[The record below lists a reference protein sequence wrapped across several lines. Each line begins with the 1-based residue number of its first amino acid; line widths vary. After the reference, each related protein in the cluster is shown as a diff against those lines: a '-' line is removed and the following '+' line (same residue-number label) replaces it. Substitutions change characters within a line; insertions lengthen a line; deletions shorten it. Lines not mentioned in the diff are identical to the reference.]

1 MILSADQHTRIAAA
15 LEKAAVQDKSLSPV
29 QRKEFKRKAHQF
41 RALATM
47 AAKEAL
53 RVSGAHAAPEARQ

>member
-1 MILSADQHTRIAAA
+1 
-15 LEKAAVQDKSLSPV
+15 VQDKSLSPV